1 MNVKAILVTEDLAVQ
16 ERTQN
21 LLLESG
27 TIELVRVT
35 ADADEVAEVA
45 GRVGDVGVVLV
56 DESVREGQGH
66 AVARQLGAMLPLLG
80 LVMLVEEAGPD
91 ELVAAMDVG
100 ARSVV
105 ARSAPLAELVSR
117 LESVAA
123 WTAAATNA
131 VGGSDH
137 GSHRG
142 RVVAVAGAKGGV
154 GTSVVTLLL
163 ALARRSTGVVTAV
176 DFDLAS
182 GDLAGYLGVSTRKT
196 VVDLAALGDEVS
208 GRILRETTYP
218 VPGGLRLVP
227 APEEGEL
234 AEAMSP
240 ETARAVVH
248 ALRYETELA
257 VVDVGAVLDEPRAA
271 VLERADQVVLVLTPD
286 LPALRA
292 ARRTLDQWERL
303 SVRKRTDVAIVVN
316 RRTKKDEV
324 TPQVVQRV
332 LGLPVT
338 AVVPDGGALFER
350 AVNAVEIVTTR
361 TPVHAAVA
369 SADLALARETDE
381 TGSAAEETGRPRR
394 RRRARTPRAEK
405 QREPRR
411 SRRRRGSTA
420 PEETSDGAKPVSAA
434 DTSADGKERTKKR
447 TRRGAKAA
455 ASTSSAPSDEM
466 RDSDETSDETLP
478 ADETRAGD
486 EMSAVDER
494 VTTGRESGQAAV
506 ELPFVVLMGLL
517 VFILCVQAVMWA
529 GGLIVARGAADEG
542 SRHVGIVGMPAE
554 DDLEERARIERLVA
568 DRVPSPWD
576 GDVEVGLEEDEVVVT
591 LDSPTV
597 IPGVSL
603 SVDARVEVFEEP
615 S

>member
-35 ADADEVAEVA
+35 SDADEVAEVA

-56 DESVREGQGH
+56 DESVRDGQGH
-66 AVARQLGAMLPLLG
+66 ALARQLGAMLPLLG

-105 ARSAPLAELVSR
+105 ARTAPLAELVSR

-163 ALARRSTGVVTAV
+163 ALARRGSGVVTAV

-271 VLERADQVVLVLTPD
+271 VIERADQVVLVLTPD

-303 SVRKRTDVAIVVN
+303 AVRKRTDVAIVVN

-350 AVNAVEIVTTR
+350 AVNAVEIVTAR

-369 SADLALARETDE
+369 AADLALARETDD

-394 RRRARTPRAEK
+394 RRARTARVEK
-405 QREPRR
+405 RREPRR
-411 SRRRRGSTA
+411 SRRRRGAKRTDGTGESA
-420 PEETSDGAKPVSAA
+420 DPAGASEET
-434 DTSADGKERTKKR
+434 TEETADGT
-447 TRRGAKAA
+447 A
-455 ASTSSAPSDEM
+455 DEAT
-466 RDSDETSDETLP
+466 DETATETDETS
-478 ADETRAGD
+478 AG
-486 EMSAVDER
+486 ER
-494 VTTGRESGQAAV
+494 VTTGREAGQAAV

-576 GDVEVGLEEDEVVVT
+576 EDVEVGLEEDEVVVT

>member
-35 ADADEVAEVA
+35 SDADEVAEVA

-56 DESVREGQGH
+56 DESVRDGQGH
-66 AVARQLGAMLPLLG
+66 ALARQLGAMLPLLG

-105 ARSAPLAELVSR
+105 ARTAPLAELVSR

-163 ALARRSTGVVTAV
+163 ALARRGAGVVTAV

-303 SVRKRTDVAIVVN
+303 AVRKRTDVAIVVN

-332 LGLPVT
+332 LGLPVA

-350 AVNAVEIVTTR
+350 AVNAVEIATAR

-369 SADLALARETDE
+369 AADLALARETDD

-394 RRRARTPRAEK
+394 QRARTARAEK
-405 QREPRR
+405 RREPREPRR
-411 SRRRRGSTA
+411 SRRRRGSKRTDGTSESA
-420 PEETSDGAKPVSAA
+420 DPAGASEET
-434 DTSADGKERTKKR
+434 TEETADGT
-447 TRRGAKAA
+447 A
-455 ASTSSAPSDEM
+455 DEAT
-466 RDSDETSDETLP
+466 DETTTQTDETS
-478 ADETRAGD
+478 AG
-486 EMSAVDER
+486 ER

-576 GDVEVGLEEDEVVVT
+576 EDVEVGLEEDEVVVT